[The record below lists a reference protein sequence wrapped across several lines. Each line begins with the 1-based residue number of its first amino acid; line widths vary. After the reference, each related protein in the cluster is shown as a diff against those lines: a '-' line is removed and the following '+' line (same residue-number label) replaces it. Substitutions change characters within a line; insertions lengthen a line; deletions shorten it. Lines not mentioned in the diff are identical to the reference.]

1 MEENIGLKAGLEIH
15 QQLETKKLFCSCP
28 STLRSDEPS
37 FRVERKL
44 NPVVGESGKIDTAAA
59 HEKIKDKT
67 FVYEVYDTNCLVEL
81 DEEPPHEMN
90 QEALK
95 IALQI
100 ALLLNCKI
108 FPVTQIMRKTVV
120 DGSNT
125 SGFQRTALIAHDGFI
140 ETSAGRVGI
149 ETVAIEED
157 AARPSTKKEGDV
169 DEPGFE
175 ASAEVIPEGKNSKVY
190 KLDRLGIPLVEIT
203 TKPDLKS
210 PEQIKEAAL
219 KIGEILRSCKVKRGL
234 GTIRQDLNVSI
245 KGSERV
251 EIKGFQDPKMMIKT
265 VETEA
270 TRQQKL
276 IEIHEELKKRK
287 AKGGNPEKLVDITEI
302 LKDTQCKFV
311 KASLDKG
318 SKAIAAKLDGFNK
331 LLGITFS
338 ENKRF
343 GSEVSDYAKIHGVG
357 AMIHSDE
364 NLNKYNFS
372 EKEIADIKEI
382 LQIKKDDAFIII
394 VDEEKKSRAAIQTA
408 INRANAQIERTSIKE
423 VRKSNEDGTT
433 TFLRP
438 MPGEARMYPETDLKL
453 LKMSREQIDYAK
465 ATLPKLISENK
476 SYLQEFGLNEELVKT
491 IMQQEKLEEFKYLL
505 NTTKNAQLIAKCL
518 TIFPK
523 EIAVKT
529 GGNYEN
535 VQARL
540 NAQIIE
546 SVLQAVEQNKISEN
560 DVKVVL
566 SKIYSGEK
574 LEDALKKEKIDLTEE
589 IKLLIKE
596 KPGLSGNAYMG
607 LIMAKFKGKVNGKEV
622 MEKIGELLK

>member
-1 MEENIGLKAGLEIH
+1 MEEKSIGLKAGLEIH
-15 QQLETKKLFCSCP
+15 QQLETRKLFCSCP

-59 HEKIKDKT
+59 HEKIKNKN
-67 FVYEVYDTNCLVEL
+67 FIYEVYDTNCLVEL
-81 DEEPPHEMN
+81 DEEPPHEIN
-90 QEALK
+90 PEALK

-100 ALLLNCKI
+100 ATHLNCKI
-108 FPVTQIMRKTVV
+108 FPVAQIMRKTVL

-125 SGFQRTALIAHDGFI
+125 SGFQRTMLFAHDGYI
-140 ETSAGRVGI
+140 ETSFGKVGI
-149 ETVAIEED
+149 DTVMLEED
-157 AARPSTKKEGDV
+157 AARPSGKK
-169 DEPGFE
+169 DEDLEEIGLE
-175 ASAEVIPEGKNSKVY
+175 NSKTW
-190 KLDRLGIPLVEIT
+190 KLDRLGIPLVEIAT
-203 TKPDLKS
+203 GPHMHT

-219 KIGEILRSCKVKRGL
+219 KLGEILRSCKVKRGL
-234 GTIRQDLNVSI
+234 GTIRQDVNISI
-245 KGSERV
+245 AGTERV

-265 VETEA
+265 VETEV

-276 IEIHEELKKRK
+276 IEVHDELKKRK
-287 AKGGNPEKLVDITEI
+287 AKGGNSEKIKDITEI
-302 LKDTQCKFV
+302 LKETQCKFV
-311 KASLDKG
+311 KSSIDKG
-318 SKAIAAKLDGFNK
+318 SKAIAAKLDGYNK
-331 LLGITFS
+331 LLGVSFS

-357 AMIHSDE
+357 GMIHSDE

-382 LQIKKDDAFIII
+382 LEIKKDDAFIII
-394 VDEEKKSRAAIQTA
+394 VDEEKKARAAIQTA
-408 INRANAQIERTSIKE
+408 ISRANLQIEKNSVKE

-453 LKMSREQIDYAK
+453 LKITREQIDDAK
-465 ATLPKLISENK
+465 ATLPKLLSENK
-476 SYLQEFGLNEELVKT
+476 SYLEEFGLNDELVKT
-491 IMQQEKLEEFKYLL
+491 IMKQEKLEEFKYLL

-523 EIAVKT
+523 EIAAKK
-529 GGNYEN
+529 NEDYEK
-535 VQARL
+535 VQTRL

-566 SKIYSGEK
+566 SKIYEGEK
-574 LEDALKKEKIDLTEE
+574 IEDALKKEKIDLTEE
-589 IKLLIKE
+589 IRLLIKE

>member
-1 MEENIGLKAGLEIH
+1 MEEKYHGLKAGLEIH
-15 QQLETKKLFCSCP
+15 QQLETNKLFCNCP
-28 STLRSDEPS
+28 STLRSDEPL
-37 FRVERKL
+37 FKVERKL
-44 NPVVGESGKIDTAAA
+44 NPVVGETGKIDTAAA
-59 HEKIKDKT
+59 HEKTKNKT

-100 ALLLNCKI
+100 AMLLNCKI

-125 SGFQRTALIAHDGFI
+125 SGFQRTTLIAHDGYI
-140 ETSAGRVGI
+140 ETEEGKVGI

-157 AARPSTKKEGDV
+157 AARPAVKQEV
-169 DEPGFE
+169 DEAGFE
-175 ASAEVIPEGKNSKVY
+175 NSKIY

-234 GTIRQDLNVSI
+234 GTIRQDVNISI
-245 KGSERV
+245 TGTERV

-265 VETEA
+265 IETEMQ
-270 TRQQKL
+270 RHLKL
-276 IEIHEELKKRK
+276 LEINEDLNKRK
-287 AKGGNPEKLVDITEI
+287 AKGGNPEKLFDITET
-302 LKDTQCKFV
+302 LKNTQCKFV

-331 LLGITFS
+331 LLGINFTES
-338 ENKRF
+338 KRF
-343 GSEVSDYAKIHGVG
+343 GTEVSDYAKVHGVG
-357 AMIHSDE
+357 GMIHSDE

-372 EKEIADIKEI
+372 ENEISEIKKI
-382 LQIKKDDAFIII
+382 LDIKKDDAFIII
-394 VDEEKKSRAAIQTA
+394 VDDEKKAREAIKAAIG
-408 INRANAQIERTSIKE
+408 RANLQIEKTSVKE
-423 VRKSNEDGTT
+423 VRKSNDDGTT

-453 LKMSREQIDYAK
+453 LKISREQIDDAK

-476 SYLQEFGLNEELVKT
+476 SYLEEFGLNDELVKT
-491 IMQQEKLEEFKYLL
+491 IMKQEKLEEFKYLL

-523 EIAVKT
+523 EIASKK
-529 GGNYEN
+529 NEDYEK
-535 VQARL
+535 VQAKL
-540 NAQIIE
+540 NSQIIE
-546 SVLQAVEQNKISEN
+546 SVLQAVEQNKIAEN

-566 SKIYSGEK
+566 SKIYEG
-574 LEDALKKEKIDLTEE
+574 
-589 IKLLIKE
+589 
-596 KPGLSGNAYMG
+596 
-607 LIMAKFKGKVNGKEV
+607 
-622 MEKIGELLK
+622 

>member
-1 MEENIGLKAGLEIH
+1 MEEKYHGLKAGLEIH
-15 QQLETKKLFCSCP
+15 QQLETNKLFCNCP
-28 STLRSDEPS
+28 STLRSDEPL
-37 FRVERKL
+37 FKVERKL
-44 NPVVGESGKIDTAAA
+44 NPVVGETGKIDTAAA
-59 HEKIKDKT
+59 HEKTKNKT

-100 ALLLNCKI
+100 AMLLNCKI

-125 SGFQRTALIAHDGFI
+125 SGFQRTTLIAHDGYI
-140 ETSAGRVGI
+140 ETEEGKVGI

-157 AARPSTKKEGDV
+157 AARPAVKQEV
-169 DEPGFE
+169 DEAGYE
-175 ASAEVIPEGKNSKVY
+175 NSKIY

-234 GTIRQDLNVSI
+234 GTIRQDVNISI
-245 KGSERV
+245 TGTERV

-265 VETEA
+265 VEIEMQ
-270 TRQQKL
+270 RHLKL
-276 IEIHEELKKRK
+276 LEINEELKKRK
-287 AKGGNPEKLVDITEI
+287 AKGGNPEKLFEITET
-302 LKDTQCKFV
+302 LKNTQCKFV
-311 KASLDKG
+311 KVSLDKG

-331 LLGITFS
+331 LLGISFT

-343 GSEVSDYAKIHGVG
+343 GTEVSDYAKVHGVG
-357 AMIHSDE
+357 GMIHSDE

-372 EKEIADIKEI
+372 EDEISEIKKI
-382 LQIKKDDAFIII
+382 LDIKKDDAFIII
-394 VDEEKKSRAAIQTA
+394 VDDEKKAREAIKAAIG
-408 INRANAQIERTSIKE
+408 RANLQIEKNSVKE
-423 VRKSNEDGTT
+423 VRKSNDDGTT

-453 LKMSREQIDYAK
+453 LKISREQIDDAK

-476 SYLQEFGLNEELVKT
+476 SYLEEFGLNDELVKT
-491 IMQQEKLEEFKYLL
+491 IMKQEKLEEFKYLL

-523 EIAVKT
+523 EIASKK
-529 GGNYEN
+529 NEDYEK
-535 VQARL
+535 VQAKL
-540 NAQIIE
+540 NSQIIE
-546 SVLQAVEQNKISEN
+546 SVLQAVEQNKIAEN

-566 SKIYSGEK
+566 SKIYEGEK
-574 LEDALKKEKIDLTEE
+574 LENALAKEKIDLTEE
-589 IKLLIKE
+589 IKSLIKE
-596 KPGLSGNAYMG
+596 KPGLSSNAYMG

-622 MEKIGELLK
+622 IDKINELMK